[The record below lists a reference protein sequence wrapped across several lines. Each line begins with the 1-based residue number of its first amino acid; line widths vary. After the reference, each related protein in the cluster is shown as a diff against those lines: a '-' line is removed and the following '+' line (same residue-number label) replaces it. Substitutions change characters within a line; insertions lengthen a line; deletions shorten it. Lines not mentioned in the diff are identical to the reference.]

1 MNQYQTEKCRRI
13 IGRKGFDAQQD
24 KLVEEC
30 ENLIE
35 TACGEDYDTFITAL
49 AKVRVM
55 TEQMRLSLSDE
66 QQQLYFARLNA
77 EIEREYR
84 ETAHIS

>member
-1 MNQYQTEKCRRI
+1 MNISTEYVKTSVSGEIYDI
-13 IGRKGFDAQQD
+13 ISLCQIKGGFA
-24 KLVEEC
+24 
-30 ENLIE
+30 I
-35 TACGEDYDTFITAL
+35 ACGEDYDAFITAL

-84 ETAHIS
+84 ETAHIG